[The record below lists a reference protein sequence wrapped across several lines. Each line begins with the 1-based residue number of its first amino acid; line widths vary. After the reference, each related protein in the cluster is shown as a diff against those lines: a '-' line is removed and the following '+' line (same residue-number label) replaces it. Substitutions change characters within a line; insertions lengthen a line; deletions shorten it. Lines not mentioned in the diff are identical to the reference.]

1 LTRCENRYVIKRDE
15 HVRSSSKEETI
26 SIWFFCPPARPA
38 PLTLRHGVCGYLRSE
53 CCRGGEWLAALHLKL
68 SCCAHSTTSSTR
80 PESQLIPFWKSSL
93 WPDWEPNPTISM
105 RDTRFT
111 VVALVII
118 LRFRDTQ
125 SVQIVGQHSRS
136 V

>member
-1 LTRCENRYVIKRDE
+1 
-15 HVRSSSKEETI
+15 
-26 SIWFFCPPARPA
+26 
-38 PLTLRHGVCGYLRSE
+38 
-53 CCRGGEWLAALHLKL
+53 
-68 SCCAHSTTSSTR
+68 
-80 PESQLIPFWKSSL
+80 
-93 WPDWEPNPTISM
+93 M